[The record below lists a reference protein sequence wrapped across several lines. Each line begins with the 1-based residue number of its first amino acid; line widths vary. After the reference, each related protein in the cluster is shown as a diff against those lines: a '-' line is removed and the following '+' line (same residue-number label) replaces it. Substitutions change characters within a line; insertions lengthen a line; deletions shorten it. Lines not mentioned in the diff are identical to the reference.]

1 VKPSENSAL
10 ETDLLVCA
18 SCANTTYAAEEI
30 HAIPGLHGI
39 IDSLRW
45 AEYHIDK
52 INLFKDE
59 NKLDIWWSKLLPDI
73 RRFKEKLAEINKRLK
88 KVQKKDNLIERVNL
102 QINSR
107 SLINVLFNSELMK
120 QYNRHLHCKE
130 FKQDSFSKSRT
141 QPITNAYHTIKL
153 AKLRSKIEEEELIPL
168 SEQLQKANKL
178 SEERLK
184 KIQELTQEK
193 LQFEKKLAA
202 LEIQENHALE
212 EEKAI
217 KDQEIQLLQQKVKT
231 FSEEEQKL
239 TSQLEEV
246 KTEYENL
253 SHQIEGSNYTL
264 SHSEYGSIYS
274 SIIGKSKNFT
284 ELSKIYI
291 KLDNSKYQTLLKL
304 LQFFKLPA
312 STWVYLFNMYH
323 YNSPSLINRFMKNA
337 LHDQIKQFNFNFG
350 QCSGDSTKDYMETL
364 KKVMPRIKGVIE
376 IGNMKLTRRDFEDL
390 IVAAKNCECIKFNW
404 WSIETDGECTF
415 QDRLDD
421 ASFTKIAF
429 DYSGK
434 EEFSNWK
441 ENGYQRFKN
450 IVNGLAK
457 VESVKERE
465 IQVELT
471 RCDLDKQLAEYVF
484 NEAGMDKVTIEGL

>member
-1 VKPSENSAL
+1 
-10 ETDLLVCA
+10 
-18 SCANTTYAAEEI
+18 
-30 HAIPGLHGI
+30 
-39 IDSLRW
+39 
-45 AEYHIDK
+45 
-52 INLFKDE
+52 
-59 NKLDIWWSKLLPDI
+59 
-73 RRFKEKLAEINKRLK
+73 
-88 KVQKKDNLIERVNL
+88 
-102 QINSR
+102 
-107 SLINVLFNSELMK
+107 MK

-202 LEIQENHALE
+202 LETQENNALE

-312 STWVYLFNMYH
+312 ST
-323 YNSPSLINRFMKNA
+323 
-337 LHDQIKQFNFNFG
+337 
-350 QCSGDSTKDYMETL
+350 
-364 KKVMPRIKGVIE
+364 
-376 IGNMKLTRRDFEDL
+376 
-390 IVAAKNCECIKFNW
+390 
-404 WSIETDGECTF
+404 
-415 QDRLDD
+415 
-421 ASFTKIAF
+421 
-429 DYSGK
+429 
-434 EEFSNWK
+434 
-441 ENGYQRFKN
+441 
-450 IVNGLAK
+450 
-457 VESVKERE
+457 
-465 IQVELT
+465 
-471 RCDLDKQLAEYVF
+471 
-484 NEAGMDKVTIEGL
+484 